1 MSSAPAPVEVAEPCW
16 EGIYAPPVALPG
28 ATISNLYSINRP
40 LSAVVGSRWSQV
52 SQIQYQI
59 SSPALYSRLD
69 QSFIALNLQ
78 LIQFVAGTAFATDA
92 LVAPQFAASWA
103 RLATLILGSTTVE
116 SSSNL
121 LGRSTYIDQ
130 MTKQSYAHIIA
141 NGGLELTDVFPPAVI
156 PNAVAAYP
164 PTNSGM
170 TSTDIRPVLITSV
183 ETPALTV
190 AIGGAVTGSPSV
202 VQANVT
208 IASTAA
214 VNPDFNQS
222 FYNRQQLTQ
231 GGARFLTVIIPLQK
245 LFSFIS
251 KDMFPVYGN
260 SIQIT
265 FLPSDYRSV
274 IFRAAGAP
282 DDGDFVIK
290 DATLWLKTVKPSL
303 TVAQRLYAAA
313 AGQAMTDY
321 QFLKRDTIGFQS
333 QTTNTFSQTFQ
344 LPASNPQALV
354 WSWLPQSYQLS
365 QQGAPSSSIPPY
377 PVTDGS
383 FPWNTFYIS
392 YNGESI
398 PQTPLGSVAS
408 DWARAYTYL
417 LDATNEGD
425 YHGAGNAL
433 TFSQF
438 QQNHCLIVTP
448 VGNRSVD
455 EAGRGSS
462 QGATITAQF
471 VLNGTPTGG
480 GYSVFCTYYC
490 VQSCRIKAQA
500 QGIEVL
506 NVQ

>member
-1 MSSAPAPVEVAEPCW
+1 
-16 EGIYAPPVALPG
+16 
-28 ATISNLYSINRP
+28 
-40 LSAVVGSRWSQV
+40 
-52 SQIQYQI
+52 
-59 SSPALYSRLD
+59 
-69 QSFIALNLQ
+69 
-78 LIQFVAGTAFATDA
+78 
-92 LVAPQFAASWA
+92 
-103 RLATLILGSTTVE
+103 
-116 SSSNL
+116 
-121 LGRSTYIDQ
+121 
-130 MTKQSYAHIIA
+130 
-141 NGGLELTDVFPPAVI
+141 
-156 PNAVAAYP
+156 
-164 PTNSGM
+164 
-170 TSTDIRPVLITSV
+170 
-183 ETPALTV
+183 
-190 AIGGAVTGSPSV
+190 
-202 VQANVT
+202 
-208 IASTAA
+208 
-214 VNPDFNQS
+214 
-222 FYNRQQLTQ
+222 
-231 GGARFLTVIIPLQK
+231 
-245 LFSFIS
+245 
-251 KDMFPVYGN
+251 MFPVYGN

-274 IFRAAGAP
+274 IFRASSAP
-282 DDGDFVIK
+282 DDGDFIIK

-321 QFLKRDTIGFQS
+321 QFLRRDTIGFQS

-344 LPASNPQALV
+344 IPASNPQALV
-354 WSWLPQSYQLS
+354 WSWLPTSYQLT

-383 FPWNTFYIS
+383 FNWNTFYIS

-398 PQTPLGSVAS
+398 PQTPLGSVSS

-462 QGATITAQF
+462 QGATVTAQF
-471 VLNGTPTGG
+471 VLNGTPTGS

>member
-1 MSSAPAPVEVAEPCW
+1 MSSAPAPVEVAESCW
-16 EGIYAPPVALPG
+16 EGIYAPPVSLPG

-40 LSAVVGSRWSQV
+40 LSAVVGSRWSSV

-78 LIQFVAGTAFATDA
+78 LIKYTDGTSYAATD
-92 LVAPQFAASWA
+92 LIAPQFATSWA

-130 MTKQSYAHIIA
+130 MTKQSFAHRYA
-141 NGGLELTDVFPPAVI
+141 NGGLELTDLLPPAVI
-156 PNAVAAYP
+156 PGAAAVYP
-164 PTNSGM
+164 PANSGLV
-170 TSTDIRPVLITSV
+170 STDIRPVLVTSSQV
-183 ETPALTV
+183 LTV
-190 AIGGAVTGSPSV
+190 ATTPFGVSGTTAGVVTY
-202 VQANVT
+202 
-208 IASTAA
+208 TAA
-214 VNPDFNQS
+214 VNPSFSAS
-222 FYNRQQLTQ
+222 FYQRQQLTR
-231 GGARFLTVIIPLQK
+231 GGARFLTIIIPLAK
-245 LFSFIS
+245 MFSFIA

-260 SIQIT
+260 AIQIT

-274 IFRAAGAP
+274 IQRTSGL
-282 DDGDFVIK
+282 DDGDFIIK

-303 TVAQRLYAAA
+303 TVSQRLYAAA
-313 AGQAMTDY
+313 ASNAMTDY
-321 QFLKRDTIGFQS
+321 QFLKRDTIGFQN

-344 LPASNPQALV
+344 IPASNPQALV
-354 WSWLPQSYQLS
+354 WSFAPVAWQLTQENACAS
-365 QQGAPSSSIPPY
+365 CSVPPY

-383 FPWNTFYIS
+383 FPWNTFYVS

-398 PQTPLGSVAS
+398 PQTPLGSVPS

-417 LDATNEGD
+417 IDATNEGD
-425 YHGAGNAL
+425 YHGAGSAIP
-433 TFSQF
+433 FDQF

-462 QGATITAQF
+462 QGATVTAQF
-471 VLNGTPTGG
+471 VLNGTPTQNGSLAI
-480 GYSVFCTYYC
+480 GYNVYCTYYC

>member
-1 MSSAPAPVEVAEPCW
+1 MASAPAPVEVAEPCW

-69 QSFIALNLQ
+69 QSFLALNLQ
-78 LIQFVAGTAFATDA
+78 LVQNISGASFTGGT
-92 LVAPQFAASWA
+92 LIAPQFAASWA

-130 MTKQSYAHIIA
+130 MTKQSFAHISA
-141 NGGLELTDVFPPAVI
+141 NGGLELTDVFPPSVI
-156 PNAVAAYP
+156 PGAAAVYP
-164 PTNSGM
+164 PANAGVV
-170 TSTDIRPVLITSV
+170 STDIRPVLVAGSV
-183 ETPALTV
+183 
-190 AIGGAVTGSPSV
+190 
-202 VQANVT
+202 
-208 IASTAA
+208 AS
-214 VNPDFNQS
+214 VNPSFSES
-222 FYNRQQLTQ
+222 FYNRQQLVQ
-231 GGARFLTVIIPLQK
+231 GGARLLTIIVPLSK
-245 LFSFIS
+245 LFSFIA

-260 SIQIT
+260 AIQIT

-274 IFRAAGAP
+274 IFRDP
-282 DDGDFVIK
+282 TVTDDGDFVIK

-321 QFLKRDTIGFQS
+321 QFLRRDTIGFQT

-344 LPASNPQALV
+344 IPASNPQALV
-354 WSWLPQSYQLS
+354 WSFAPAAYQLS
-365 QQGAPSSSIPPY
+365 QTGAASCSIPPY

-383 FPWNTFYIS
+383 FNWNTLYIS

-398 PQTPLGSVAS
+398 PQTPLGSVPS

-425 YHGAGNAL
+425 LHGAGNAL

-448 VGNRSVD
+448 VGNRTVD

-462 QGATITAQF
+462 QGATVTAQF
-471 VLNGTPTGG
+471 VLNGTPTGS
-480 GYSVFCTYYC
+480 GYNVYCTYYC

>member
-1 MSSAPAPVEVAEPCW
+1 MSAAPAPVEVSEAVW
-16 EGIYAPPVALPG
+16 DGMYAPPVALPG

-52 SQIQYQI
+52 SQVQYQI
-59 SSPALYSRLD
+59 SNPSLFSRLD
-69 QSFIALNLQ
+69 ESFIALNLSLVQ
-78 LIQFVAGTAFATDA
+78 YSQQTNTSFTGGTLI
-92 LVAPQFAASWA
+92 APQFAASWA

-130 MTKQSYAHIIA
+130 LTKQSYAHRIA
-141 NGGLELTDVFPPAVI
+141 NGGLELTDVLPPAVI
-156 PNAVAAYP
+156 PGAAAVYP
-164 PTNSGM
+164 PANCGL
-170 TSTDIRPVLITSV
+170 TSTDIRPVLIS
-183 ETPALTV
+183 
-190 AIGGAVTGSPSV
+190 G
-202 VQANVT
+202 
-208 IASTAA
+208 STAS
-214 VNPDFNQS
+214 VNPSFSAS
-222 FYNRQQLTQ
+222 FYQRQQLMQ
-231 GGARFLTVIIPLQK
+231 GGARKMTIIVPLQK
-245 LFSFIS
+245 FFSFIA

-260 SIQIT
+260 AIQIT

-274 IFRAAGAP
+274 IQRASGL
-282 DDGDFVIK
+282 DDGDFLIK

-303 TVAQRLYAAA
+303 TVSQRLYAAA
-313 AGQAMTDY
+313 ASNAMTDY
-321 QFLKRDTIGFQS
+321 QFLKRDTIGFQN

-344 LPASNPQALV
+344 IPASNPQALV
-354 WSWLPQSYQLS
+354 WSFAPVAWQLTQENACAS
-365 QQGAPSSSIPPY
+365 CSVPPY

-383 FPWNTFYIS
+383 FPWNTFYVS

-398 PQTPLGSVAS
+398 PQTPLGSVPS

-425 YHGAGNAL
+425 YHGAGSAIP
-433 TFSQF
+433 FDQF

-462 QGATITAQF
+462 QGATVTAQF
-471 VLNGTPTGG
+471 VLNGTPTQNGSLAI
-480 GYSVFCTYYC
+480 GYNVYCTYYC